1 MIVTISGMIGSGK
14 STVASALAKK
24 LKFKHLSTGDVMRK
38 IAEEKGI
45 TPVELNRLAEK
56 DPSFDRM
63 IDSKTAELGKKED
76 DFVMD
81 SRLAFHFIPKS
92 IKIFLD
98 VSLDIAAKRIFT
110 QKRAKEKEN
119 ISLSATK
126 ANIKEREASEL
137 KRYRQM
143 YNLDY
148 TKHSNFDL
156 VVDTSDTDVNQI
168 VKKIMD
174 FLKQKKD
181 KQ

>member
-1 MIVTISGMIGSGK
+1 MIITISGRIGSGK
-14 STVASALAKK
+14 STVAGALAKK
-24 LKFKHLSTGDVMRK
+24 LTLRHLSTGDAMRK

-45 TPVELNRLAEK
+45 TPVELGHLAEK

-63 IDSKTAELGKKED
+63 IDLKTQELGKKED
-76 DFVMD
+76 NFVMD
-81 SRLAFHFIPKS
+81 SRLAFHFIPNS

-98 VSLDIAAKRIFT
+98 VSLDVAAKRIFN
-110 QKRAKEKEN
+110 QKRAEEKEN
-119 ISLSATK
+119 VSLIATK
-126 ANIKEREASEL
+126 EKIKEREASEL

-156 VVDTSDTDVNQI
+156 VVDTSELNVEQI

-174 FLKQKKD
+174 FLKKK
-181 KQ
+181 KMI